1 MVGYFIT
8 LYAMLCH
15 AMLCYATLFCSVLFY
30 STLSSSNLF
39 YSILFCSVIFY
50 SVLFCSVG
58 NLALSKDSYAQGV
71 GFFDKV
77 AIDYGYRIFSENNE
91 GPLLQKLIDD
101 AEAEGYVFLT
111 DQVRVRVYF
120 I

>member
-1 MVGYFIT
+1 M
-8 LYAMLCH
+8 
-15 AMLCYATLFCSVLFY
+15 
-30 STLSSSNLF
+30 SSSNLF
-39 YSILFCSVIFY
+39 YSILFCHL
-50 SVLFCSVG
+50 LFCSVG

-101 AEAEGYVFLT
+101 AEAGGYVFLT
-111 DQVRVRVYF
+111 DQVRVKVYF